1 MTRKNKKLLLFAGLP
16 GTGKSY
22 CASILNNKLKS
33 YYFDSDKF
41 AKDVS
46 MKNFDFKKAS
56 DSELLD
62 WRIESQKNKI
72 KIIKELFKEHD
83 IIIIDTCLDLIES
96 RKLYFELDEICEV
109 IVIEVRCD
117 EEIVKTRIFEK
128 EHDEDRQVGT
138 PQSRFEIYKKMKQ
151 DWKDIEWKN
160 HFVVNSEDGVEE
172 QINKFINNYKLNY

>member
-1 MTRKNKKLLLFAGLP
+1 MTKKNKKLLLFAGLP

-22 CASILNNKLKS
+22 CARILKNKLNG

-46 MKNFDFKKAS
+46 MTNFDLEKAS
-56 DSELLD
+56 DAELLE

-72 KIIKELFKEHD
+72 EIIKKLFKEND
-83 IIIIDTCLDLIES
+83 IVIIDTCLDLPES

-117 EEIVKTRIFEK
+117 EEIVKKRIFES
-128 EHDEDRQVGT
+128 EHEQDRQVGT
-138 PQSRFEIYKKMKQ
+138 PKSRFEIYKKMKEK
-151 DWKDIEWKN
+151 WRDIEWKN
-160 HFVVNSEDGVEE
+160 HFVLSSEENVEE
-172 QINKFINNYKLNY
+172 QIITFIKEYNLS